1 MKRVAPLAG
10 FRWRDEDPGGDQS
23 MVWYGRAVNHLDPG
37 VREENR
43 ARILAYNEDD
53 VEATAAIRERR
64 SRRRNF
70 HQAVDSF
77 D

>member
-10 FRWRDEDPGGDQS
+10 FRWRTRTPVATSRWSGAAGSEPPGFGC
-23 MVWYGRAVNHLDPG
+23 PG
-37 VREENR
+37 ENR

-53 VEATAAIRERR
+53 VEATAAIREWR
-64 SRRRNF
+64 SEAQLPR
-70 HQAVDSF
+70 VDSF